1 MIRLLADEDFN
12 GAIVR
17 GLIRRNVDIV
27 RVQDVGLRSEPDLRI
42 LEWAAE
48 TGRVIVT
55 HDRST
60 LIGAACDPIRA
71 SKPMSGVIAAAQ
83 SVSIGVAID
92 DLELTAAWRRR
103 ESNPVHQVTGW
114 VWCDQM

>member
-17 GLIRRNVDIV
+17 GLVRRNVDIV

-60 LIGAACDPIRA
+60 LIGSAYDLIRA

-83 SVSIGVAID
+83 SVGIGVAID
-92 DLELTAAWRRR
+92 DLELMTTC
-103 ESNPVHQVTGW
+103 SNLEEWQARVSYLPL
-114 VWCDQM
+114 

>member
-1 MIRLLADEDFN
+1 MIQLLADEDFN

-17 GLIRRNVDIV
+17 GVVRRNVDIV
-27 RVQDVGLRSEPDLRI
+27 RVQDVGLQSEPDLRI

-60 LIGAACDPIRA
+60 LIGSAYDLIRA
-71 SKPMSGVIAAAQ
+71 GKPMSGVIASAQ
-83 SVSIGVAID
+83 SVSIGGAID
-92 DLELTAAWRRR
+92 DLELVAMC
-103 ESNPVHQVTGW
+103 SNLEEWQARVSYLPL
-114 VWCDQM
+114 